1 MATLSRLPLCSLRV
15 PPDLVNHLF
24 LVIHLPD
31 AIPLLGVSHLC
42 LSVSVQRNLGV
53 KVEPCV
59 PVKMV
64 LEHKPAPAL
73 LALKGGTHPIH
84 YVLQSWYISYSF
96 PIQERKFHQILS
108 HCTALS
114 FFFFLSY
121 IEVVPYCDCLD
132 YQRNDIHNTY
142 LITIRHWIPD
152 GIKFLFHPSDG
163 HGRLQTSM
171 TRPQLYIAMRDIS
184 MACF

>member
-1 MATLSRLPLCSLRV
+1 MATLPRLPLCSLRV

-64 LEHKPAPAL
+64 LERKPAPAL
-73 LALKGGTHPIH
+73 LALKGGGGGDPPNTLCLTKLIH
-84 YVLQSWYISYSF
+84 FLFFSYSGEKI
-96 PIQERKFHQILS
+96 PSNSVTLYCSE
-108 HCTALS
+108 
-114 FFFFLSY
+114 FFFLSY

-142 LITIRHWIPD
+142 LITIRH
-152 GIKFLFHPSDG
+152 
-163 HGRLQTSM
+163 
-171 TRPQLYIAMRDIS
+171 
-184 MACF
+184 